1 MSKKRRRKA
10 QQSQKPQKT
19 WTPRW
24 SQLAILAGVVLLVA
38 IVLIL
43 KNRAADPPA
52 AAESRPMATATL
64 PKAQVQATAT
74 LPQAVGQTQ
83 ATAEPEPVGSPIG
96 ATALPDELPEAQ
108 LQRLLTA
115 GQPTLAFF
123 HSNNCIQCTKMM
135 AVVAQ
140 VYPEF
145 DDSVAL
151 VDVNVYDESN
161 SSLLQRANIRAI
173 PTQIFFDETGRRT
186 VVLGAMT
193 PDEFRDQLRALAGA
207 AGDCSDESTS
217 GACAP

>member
-1 MSKKRRRKA
+1 MPKRHHRKP
-10 QQSQKPQKT
+10 SRLPQF
-19 WTPRW
+19 
-24 SQLAILAGVVLLVA
+24 LAILGVVVLVLA
-38 IVLIL
+38 VIII
-43 KNRAADPPA
+43 KEKPQAATPA
-52 AAESRPMATATL
+52 ANPSELAE
-64 PKAQVQATAT
+64 VQ
-74 LPQAVGQTQ
+74 LDR
-83 ATAEPEPVGSPIG
+83 
-96 ATALPDELPEAQ
+96 ALQ
-108 LQRLLTA
+108 A